1 MKNIVIIT
9 PVYNDWKSFTKLINE
24 IDKSISNFKNISFK
38 LIAVND
44 GSKEKAPLLKL
55 PLSIETVE
63 ILNMKIN
70 QGHAICLANGINY
83 ALKNYKFDSLIL
95 MDADGEDRPEEIF
108 DLINKAK
115 ELKNVSVVAKRVKR
129 SEGLIFTFF
138 YNLHKILTLVF
149 TGKLINFGNFS
160 IITKEDAETI
170 IKDPTIIYCFA
181 STLKNKIT
189 KLGNINCIRGKRYFG
204 PSKMP
209 LIKLI
214 IHSFSI
220 IAVFKMNVFIRS
232 ALFIVLLTYLQPYV
246 GLISPTL
253 QFLIVIF
260 NILIYLVST
269 KSNERKLKNMDVEL
283 KNTEK
288 VTH

>member
-1 MKNIVIIT
+1 MKRI
-9 PVYNDWKSFTKLINE
+9 
-24 IDKSISNFKNISFK
+24 
-38 LIAVND
+38 
-44 GSKEKAPLLKL
+44 
-55 PLSIETVE
+55 
-63 ILNMKIN
+63 
-70 QGHAICLANGINY
+70 
-83 ALKNYKFDSLIL
+83 
-95 MDADGEDRPEEIF
+95 
-108 DLINKAK
+108 
-115 ELKNVSVVAKRVKR
+115 
-129 SEGLIFTFF
+129 GLIFTFF

-232 ALFIVLLTYLQPYV
+232 ALFLVLLAYLNPYLGNISTIIQFMIVL
-246 GLISPTL
+246 
-253 QFLIVIF
+253 F
-260 NILIYLVST
+260 NILIYLIST
-269 KSNERKLKNMDVEL
+269 KSNELRLKNMDAEL
-283 KNTEK
+283 VNIDK
-288 VTH
+288 VTQ

>member
-9 PVYNDWKSFTKLINE
+9 PVYNDWESFTKLINE

-70 QGHAICLANGINY
+70 QGHSICLANGINY

-160 IITKEDAETI
+160 IITKEDAEKI

-181 STLKNKIT
+181 STLKNKTT

-246 GLISPTL
+246 GLISPIL

-283 KNTEK
+283 INTDK

>member
-1 MKNIVIIT
+1 MKNIIIIT
-9 PVYNDWKSFTKLINE
+9 PIYNDWDSFTKLVNE
-24 IDKSISNFKNISFK
+24 INKTISIFKNISFK

-44 GSKEKAPLLKL
+44 GSKDEAPPIQL
-55 PLSIETVE
+55 PPSIKTIE

-70 QGHAICLANGINY
+70 QGHAICLANGIKY
-83 ALKNYKFDSLIL
+83 ALKNYEFDSLIL
-95 MDADGEDRPEEIF
+95 MDADGEDRPQEIF
-108 DLINKAK
+108 DLINKAQK
-115 ELKNVSVVAKRVKR
+115 LKNISVVAKRVKR
-129 SEGLIFTFF
+129 SEGFIFTLF
-138 YNLHKILTLVF
+138 YNLHKLLTFVF

-160 IITKEDAETI
+160 IITKKDAETI

-181 STLKNKIT
+181 STLKNNVS
-189 KLGNINCIRGKRYFG
+189 KLENIDCIRGKRYFG

-232 ALFIVLLTYLQPYV
+232 ALFLVLLSYLQEHIGIVSP
-246 GLISPTL
+246 IS

-269 KSNERKLKNMDVEL
+269 KSSDKKLDYMDKQLGET
-283 KNTEK
+283 KK
-288 VTH
+288 ITH